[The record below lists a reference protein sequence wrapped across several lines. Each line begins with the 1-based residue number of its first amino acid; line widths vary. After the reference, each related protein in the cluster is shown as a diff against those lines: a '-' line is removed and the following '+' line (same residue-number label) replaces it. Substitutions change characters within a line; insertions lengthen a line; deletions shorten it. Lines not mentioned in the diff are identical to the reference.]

1 MEDLDPTHVHQD
13 AGDVDGVEDLLDPQ
27 LWNCNW
33 AEWWACCC
41 IMLAKDASKPSSIS
55 LYTPTPSLCCCF
67 SSLASCFSLDYIFS
81 LGLIAAATLSLSLS
95 LCKNQSGRE
104 RKKKI
109 CLTTQIK
116 ALAPM
121 KKKDS
126 SSSSSS
132 PWVLSAEL
140 QNLSTNQTWNNNIC
154 SNHGM

>member
-1 MEDLDPTHVHQD
+1 M
-13 AGDVDGVEDLLDPQ
+13 
-27 LWNCNW
+27 
-33 AEWWACCC
+33 
-41 IMLAKDASKPSSIS
+41 
-55 LYTPTPSLCCCF
+55 
-67 SSLASCFSLDYIFS
+67 IFS
-81 LGLIAAATLSLSLS
+81 LGLIAAAAALSLS
-95 LCKNQSGRE
+95 LCKNQSRGE

-140 QNLSTNQTWNNNIC
+140 QNLSANQT
-154 SNHGM
+154 